1 LHVAII
7 TFGYPPL
14 AHVSGTRPSNLA
26 RELARLGHAV
36 TVVTVDWSTRES
48 PPPSSDGIHLLA
60 IDPRPWFPGFST
72 TTPPF
77 TTEPPFVGPAAL
89 RRARTLGRTL
99 RWGPYASW
107 ARAALRAL
115 LARHRASPV
124 DVVWAIHGDDSSHEI
139 AYRFAREAGVPWVA
153 DFKDPWDLFH
163 KRAVVWLQ
171 ELVTR
176 RRLRTASALTE
187 TCQAQGDSDSA
198 RFHLPAH
205 VLWTGYEADVMERAT
220 PERLSEKAFVLAY
233 VGNLAAQHDVDAVA
247 RMLAAWEAFP
257 ERATSMPIE
266 LHAFCNDATP
276 LKKRLE
282 ARGVTHCL
290 HEHRFVPRERAYGI
304 MKGADALLLLPATFH
319 VPSGGSIGVKELEYL
334 ASGTP
339 VLSIGKLLPELDP
352 VARGC
357 PQLVEAGT
365 AEAAA
370 AWMLAEAA
378 NPGRSRATVN
388 LPSVVAHSWPAKG
401 KALAAILE
409 GASKRR

>member
-1 LHVAII
+1 MHVAII

-48 PPPSSDGIHLLA
+48 PSPPSDGIQVLA
-60 IDPRPWFPGFST
+60 IDPRPWFHGFSPA
-72 TTPPF
+72 TPPF
-77 TTEPPFVGPAAL
+77 TTEPPFAGPAAL
-89 RRARTLGRTL
+89 RKVRTLARTL

-107 ARAALRAL
+107 ARAALRGL
-115 LARHRASPV
+115 LARHQSTPV

-139 AYRFAREAGVPWVA
+139 AYRFSRETGVPWVA

-205 VLWTGYEADVMERAT
+205 VLWTGYEADVMERAV

-233 VGNLAAQHDVDAVA
+233 MGNLAAQHDVDAVA

-257 ERATSMPIE
+257 ERPAPIE
-266 LHAFCNDATP
+266 LHAFCNDTTP
-276 LKKRLE
+276 LKRRLE
-282 ARGVTHCL
+282 ARGVAHCL

-304 MKGADALLLLPATFH
+304 MKGADALLLVPATFH

-357 PQLVEAGT
+357 PQLVET
-365 AEAAA
+365 ESDDAAA

-388 LPSVVAHSWPAKG
+388 LPSVALHSWPAKG

>member
-1 LHVAII
+1 MHVAII

-26 RELARLGHAV
+26 RELAHLGHTV

-48 PPPSSDGIHLLA
+48 PSPSSDGIRVLA
-60 IDPRPWFPGFST
+60 IDPRPWFPGFSA

-77 TTEPPFVGPAAL
+77 TTEPPFAGPAPL
-89 RRARTLGRTL
+89 RRARTLARTL

-107 ARAALRAL
+107 ARAALRGL
-115 LARHRASPV
+115 LDRHRTAPV

-139 AYRFAREAGVPWVA
+139 AYRFARETGVPWVA

-205 VLWTGYEADVMERAT
+205 VLWTGYEADVMERAV

-247 RMLAAWEAFP
+247 RTLAAWEALP
-257 ERATSMPIE
+257 DRPAPIE

-357 PQLVEAGT
+357 PQLVEAES
-365 AEAAA
+365 ADAAA
-370 AWMLAEAA
+370 AWMLAEAS

-401 KALAAILE
+401 RALAAVLE